1 SLYYCHNCII
11 TALLPR
17 NIFRCLPNL
26 LWSFLVP
33 CTVPSGSISR
43 WNPVLQYSCLLRRIP
58 FRCVRS
64 DGVLRDNLSADTR
77 CSLISPGVSPA
88 GVKTKCDPCPKL
100 SRPCKEKARPFDFE
114 EGDVYMSSHEQRF
127 RLFSSVEYEG
137 QLYMTPQNFI
147 ESVTMSEPRNKK
159 PWMSLTKQELE
170 KILVDT
176 PAVWQGTSKLFR
188 NLRERGRD

>member
-1 SLYYCHNCII
+1 MAAFRRLASIVNRLNVCS
-11 TALLPR
+11 APR
-17 NIFRCLPNL
+17 NELLGAQTTTGGRTQRCLAVGMCLAAGGAVAFYFYNDRYSQRCRKRMGYSFSGRDL
-26 LWSFLVP
+26 L
-33 CTVPSGSISR
+33 
-43 WNPVLQYSCLLRRIP
+43 SCL
-58 FRCVRS
+58 
-64 DGVLRDNLSADTR
+64 SA
-77 CSLISPGVSPA
+77 VEA
-88 GVKTKCDPCPKL
+88 QQ
-100 SRPCKEKARPFDFE
+100 KARPFDFE